1 MAPAPKSSTLS
12 QLTTFLRDERLV
24 PFLNYLLLFFMVMT
38 VGLTGVMALIVANFA
53 ELKAPEWVKS
63 HYRFQVRT
71 FWIAIVP
78 IIVMTFLYVY
88 IQRHSAGGMASAV
101 ALGLMVLCLLYT
113 VGRVITGFNHLF
125 HKRPHPAPD
134 TLLA

>member
-1 MAPAPKSSTLS
+1 MATEPKSTTLS
-12 QLTTFLRDERLV
+12 QLTAFLRDERLV

-38 VGLTGVMALIVANFA
+38 VGLSGVLALIVANFA
-53 ELKAPEWVKS
+53 EFKAPEWVKS
-63 HYRFQVRT
+63 HYRFQART

-78 IIVMTFLYVY
+78 VILMTVVYVF
-88 IQRHSAGGMASAV
+88 IQRHGGGGVAPAV
-101 ALGLMVLCLLYT
+101 ALGLMALCLLYT

-125 HKRPHPAPD
+125 HKRPHPDPD